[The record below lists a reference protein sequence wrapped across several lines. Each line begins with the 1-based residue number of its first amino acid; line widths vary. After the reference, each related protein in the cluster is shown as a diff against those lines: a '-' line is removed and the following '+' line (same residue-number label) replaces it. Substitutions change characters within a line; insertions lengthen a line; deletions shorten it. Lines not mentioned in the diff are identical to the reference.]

1 MKPEAEKIDLQSN
14 QKKYLRALA
23 HKLKPV
29 IQIGQKGISDTVI
42 KAILDAL
49 NQHEL
54 IKVKFIEDKA
64 KELKQQMVA
73 QLLKECP
80 GTHIA
85 GMIGHTAIF
94 YKESDDPDKR
104 KIMLPH

>member
-1 MKPEAEKIDLQSN
+1 MKSELKKIDIKSN
-14 QKKYLRALA
+14 QKKYLRGLA

-29 IQIGQKGISDTVI
+29 IQIGQKGLSDTVI
-42 KAILDAL
+42 KAIGDAL

-73 QLLKECP
+73 QLMKECT
-80 GTHIA
+80 GTHLA

-94 YKESDDPDKR
+94 YRESDDPDKR
-104 KIMLPH
+104 KIVLPP

>member
-1 MKPEAEKIDLQSN
+1 MKPEKIDLKSN
-14 QKKYLRALA
+14 QKKYLRGLA

-29 IQIGQKGISDTVI
+29 IQIGQNGISDTVI
-42 KAILDAL
+42 KAIVEAL
-49 NQHEL
+49 NHHEL

-64 KELKQQMVA
+64 KELKQQMA
-73 QLLKECP
+73 TQLMDECT
-80 GTHIA
+80 GTHLA

-104 KIMLPH
+104 KIILPP